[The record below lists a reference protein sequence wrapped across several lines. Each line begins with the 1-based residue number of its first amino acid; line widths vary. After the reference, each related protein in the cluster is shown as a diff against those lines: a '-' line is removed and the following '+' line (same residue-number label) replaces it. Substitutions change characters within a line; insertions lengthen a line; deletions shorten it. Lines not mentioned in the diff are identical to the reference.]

1 MINTVINSTILR
13 GVAVSKRID
22 KVHSD
27 DVSVEDSDDLILMEA
42 SDNLLEHHTV
52 LQLSNWCLDGCN
64 KVKGAFVAASLRVS
78 CATTW

>member
-1 MINTVINSTILR
+1 MINTVVNSTILR

-22 KVHSD
+22 KVHSG

-52 LQLSNWCLDGCN
+52 L
-64 KVKGAFVAASLRVS
+64 
-78 CATTW
+78 